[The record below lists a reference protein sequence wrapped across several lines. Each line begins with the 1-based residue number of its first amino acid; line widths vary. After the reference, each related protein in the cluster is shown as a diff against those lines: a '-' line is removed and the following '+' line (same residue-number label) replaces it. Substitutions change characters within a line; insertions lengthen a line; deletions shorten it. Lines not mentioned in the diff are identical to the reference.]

1 MKIKNSSV
9 ISISVSRNAGWL
21 NATIDSE
28 DYSQDE
34 LKDMLAAYK
43 KKKKY
48 YILNGN
54 MILLDDQLGKVS
66 KVMDEIDVDFD
77 TLTAEQIPFFEAFKL
92 KDSGNENLR
101 MQLSNDLMGAIKN
114 VINYK
119 NQNIEFDS
127 RIEASLREYQK
138 DGIKWMLSLYNNN
151 LDGILADDMGLGK
164 TLETIAF
171 ISKVDKNMPILI
183 ACPTSVVYNWAREFK
198 MWNPS
203 QRCVT
208 IEGNKEY
215 RTTRIAGISN
225 NDKTVYVTS
234 YDSLR
239 NDLSCM
245 KEKVF
250 LSLLSMRLNI

>member
-1 MKIKNSSV
+1 
-9 ISISVSRNAGWL
+9 
-21 NATIDSE
+21 
-28 DYSQDE
+28 
-34 LKDMLAAYK
+34 
-43 KKKKY
+43 
-48 YILNGN
+48 
-54 MILLDDQLGKVS
+54 
-66 KVMDEIDVDFD
+66 MDEIDVDFD

-171 ISKVDKNMPILI
+171 I
-183 ACPTSVVYNWAREFK
+183 
-198 MWNPS
+198 
-203 QRCVT
+203 QR
-208 IEGNKEY
+208 
-215 RTTRIAGISN
+215 
-225 NDKTVYVTS
+225 
-234 YDSLR
+234 
-239 NDLSCM
+239 
-245 KEKVF
+245 
-250 LSLLSMRLNI
+250 

>member
-1 MKIKNSSV
+1 MSDVLAKMKIKNSSV

-138 DGIKWMLSLYNNN
+138 MVSNGCFLCITTIWM
-151 LDGILADDMGLGK
+151 
-164 TLETIAF
+164 
-171 ISKVDKNMPILI
+171 
-183 ACPTSVVYNWAREFK
+183 EF
-198 MWNPS
+198 
-203 QRCVT
+203 
-208 IEGNKEY
+208 
-215 RTTRIAGISN
+215 
-225 NDKTVYVTS
+225 
-234 YDSLR
+234 
-239 NDLSCM
+239 
-245 KEKVF
+245 
-250 LSLLSMRLNI
+250 